1 MNTLVPACPVE
12 ECAIGDYGPKLVQ
25 FNDQPSN

>member
-25 FNDQPSN
+25 FK